1 MTTIAYEIDNK
12 VVTETFVDGIGNVQF
27 PYIVIDDNIPPESIE
42 TWYIENDEIKIDQQK
57 LIEFNRKN
65 MPTLSPIEF
74 DLRLDQFELY
84 DAVQNLISTN
94 RSLSIAYNRAT
105 FFSRT
110 DPFIESAI
118 IALGLTDEQVDSMWK
133 DTSTT

>member
-42 TWYIENDEIKIDQQK
+42 TWYIENDEIKIDQKK
-57 LIEFNRKN
+57 LIEFNRRN

-74 DLRLDQFELY
+74 DLLLDKFDLY
-84 DAVQNLISTN
+84 DAVQDLVATN
-94 RSLSIAYNRAT
+94 RTLKIAYNRALY
-105 FFSRT
+105 FSRT
-110 DPFIESAI
+110 DSFVDQAR
-118 IALGLTDEQVDSMWK
+118 IALNLTDEQVDSMWK